1 MNFTDSGY
9 IYNKP
14 GVKID
19 FLEGRLAFELG
30 GEPMRNEKGVI
41 MKAPF
46 PSMLVE
52 FKNPEK

>member
-1 MNFTDSGY
+1 MLFRSQY